1 MCLLFSEAAAAN
13 NQVVVSVWKIARSG
27 KSTTARNKIPA
38 KFRQSPSV
46 FTDASLGAEA
56 RLFCVPHSSPVRC

>member
-1 MCLLFSEAAAAN
+1 MPLFSRRR
-13 NQVVVSVWKIARSG
+13 QIRVVVSVWKIARSG
-27 KSTTARNKIPA
+27 TARQRVT

-56 RLFCVPHSSPVRC
+56 AAFLRATQQSCALLEAIR